1 MGVIFFCISNF
12 LRVSAYVHSDLFAHR
27 NRTPVPMYALET
39 MHQRLVHTFVP
50 PLRCKLLHIDARRR
64 TMCKKVQIA
73 QNFPD
78 TGGETPLLQGLLVV
92 SVFNGFDYLI

>member
-1 MGVIFFCISNF
+1 
-12 LRVSAYVHSDLFAHR
+12 
-27 NRTPVPMYALET
+27 
-39 MHQRLVHTFVP
+39 
-50 PLRCKLLHIDARRR
+50 
-64 TMCKKVQIA
+64 MCKKVQIV